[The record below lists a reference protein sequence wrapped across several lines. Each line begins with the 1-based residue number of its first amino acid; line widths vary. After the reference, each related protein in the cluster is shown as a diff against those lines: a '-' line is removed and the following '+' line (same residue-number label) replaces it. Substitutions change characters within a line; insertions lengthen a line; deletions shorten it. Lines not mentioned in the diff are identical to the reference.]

1 MAVKRPTIVIRKQLN
16 GMFVLQV
23 YENGVLVKEER
34 DFTDPQAA
42 SRRAEEI
49 KEESDAA
56 TS

>member
-1 MAVKRPTIVIRKQLN
+1 MAVKHPTIVIRKQMN
-16 GMFVLQV
+16 GLFVLKV

-42 SRRAEEI
+42 SKRAEEI

-56 TS
+56 SP